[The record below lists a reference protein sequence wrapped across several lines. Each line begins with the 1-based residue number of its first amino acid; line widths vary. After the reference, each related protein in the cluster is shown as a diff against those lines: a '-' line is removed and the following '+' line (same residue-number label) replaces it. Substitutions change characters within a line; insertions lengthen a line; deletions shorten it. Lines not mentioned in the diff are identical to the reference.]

1 MSGIFTRPQYDDC
14 YPDEYLKM
22 NKPSYNY
29 SFYLG
34 YNVSPSMKA
43 NMKMCVHNDD
53 KKNEKC
59 FICNLNNEA
68 TLEKTPENFMKI
80 TEIDNNLK
88 GLNRNITYCNDKKF
102 QGCFNNNNSDECKNN
117 IIINPQLCN
126 REVAPTN
133 MKKFD
138 NVFF

>member
-34 YNVSPSMKA
+34 YNVSPGMKA
-43 NMKMCVHNDD
+43 NMKMCVHNDNN
-53 KKNEKC
+53 NEQC

-68 TLEKTPENFMKI
+68 TLDKTPDNFMKI

-88 GLNRNITYCNDKKF
+88 GLNRNISYCNDKKF
-102 QGCFNNNNSDECKNN
+102 QGCFDNNNSDECKNN

-133 MKKFD
+133 MKKFE
-138 NVFF
+138 NVLF

>member
-1 MSGIFTRPQYDDC
+1 MSGIFTRPQYDEC

-22 NKPSYNY
+22 NKPSQNY
-29 SFYLG
+29 SLYLD
-34 YNVSPSMKA
+34 YNVSPAMKA
-43 NMKMCVHNDD
+43 NMKMCIDNDD
-53 KKNEKC
+53 NGKC

-68 TLEKTPENFMKI
+68 TLDKTPDNFMKI

-88 GLNRNITYCNDKKF
+88 GLNRNISYCNDKKF
-102 QGCFNNNNSDECKNN
+102 QGCFNNNNSEECQNN

-133 MKKFD
+133 MKKFKD
-138 NVFF
+138 VLF

>member
-22 NKPSYNY
+22 NKPSFNY

-34 YNVSPSMKA
+34 YNVSPSMKT
-43 NMKMCVHNDD
+43 NMKVCMYNESSD
-53 KKNEKC
+53 EKC
-59 FICNLNNEA
+59 FMCNLNSEA
-68 TLEKTPENFMKI
+68 TLDKTPENFMKI

-133 MKKFD
+133 MKKFE
-138 NVFF
+138 NVLF

>member
-22 NKPSYNY
+22 NKPAYNY
-29 SFYLG
+29 SFFLG
-34 YNVSPSMKA
+34 YNVSPTMKTNMKA
-43 NMKMCVHNDD
+43 CINNDNEDD
-53 KKNEKC
+53 KC
-59 FICNLNNEA
+59 FVCNLNNDA
-68 TLEKTPENFMKI
+68 TLDKTPENFMKI

-102 QGCFNNNNSDECKNN
+102 QGCFGNNNSDECKNN

-138 NVFF
+138 NVLF

>member
-22 NKPSYNY
+22 NKPSFNY

-34 YNVSPSMKA
+34 YNVSPSMKT
-43 NMKMCVHNDD
+43 NMKVCMHNESSD
-53 KKNEKC
+53 EKC
-59 FICNLNNEA
+59 FMCNLNSEA
-68 TLEKTPENFMKI
+68 TLDKTPENFMKI

-133 MKKFD
+133 MKKFE
-138 NVFF
+138 NVLF

>member
-14 YPDEYLKM
+14 YPDEYLKL

-34 YNVSPSMKA
+34 YNVSPSMKT
-43 NMKMCVHNDD
+43 NMKVCMQNESS
-53 KKNEKC
+53 NEKC
-59 FICNLNNEA
+59 FMCNLNSEA
-68 TLEKTPENFMKI
+68 TLDKTPENFMKI

-88 GLNRNITYCNDKKF
+88 GLNRNITYCNDNKF

-133 MKKFD
+133 MKKFE
-138 NVFF
+138 NVLF